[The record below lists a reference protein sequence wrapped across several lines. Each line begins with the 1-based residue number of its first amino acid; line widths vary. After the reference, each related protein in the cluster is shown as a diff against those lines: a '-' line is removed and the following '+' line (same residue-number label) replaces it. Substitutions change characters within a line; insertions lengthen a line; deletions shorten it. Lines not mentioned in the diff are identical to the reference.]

1 VVKKRVTPKKS
12 TATRKSAAP
21 SRPRRG
27 DRSRLDLRPLHDH
40 IRDRIKKLK
49 KQKERGQPA
58 AAAAAG
64 AGPMGGSIDDTI
76 ERLQAALDTLIDIC
90 HPTMDIPI

>member
-1 VVKKRVTPKKS
+1 MVKKRVTKKA
-12 TATRKSAAP
+12 TATRKAAAP
-21 SRPRRG
+21 ARPRRG

-49 KQKERGQPA
+49 KQKDKGPA
-58 AAAAAG
+58 VAAVGPAG
-64 AGPMGGSIDDTI
+64 AGAMGGSVDETI

>member
-1 VVKKRVTPKKS
+1 MVKKRVPPKKS
-12 TATRKSAAP
+12 AAKRKSAAP

-40 IRDRIKKLK
+40 IRQRIKHLR
-49 KQKERGQPA
+49 KQKDKGQPGP
-58 AAAAAG
+58 AAAG
-64 AGPMGGSIDDTI
+64 AGPMDGGVDETI

>member
-1 VVKKRVTPKKS
+1 MVKKRGTSKK
-12 TATRKSAAP
+12 ATGARKSAAS

-40 IRDRIKKLK
+40 IRERIKKLK
-49 KQKERGQPA
+49 KQKDRAQPA
-58 AAAAAG
+58 AAAAG
-64 AGPMGGSIDDTI
+64 PGPMGGSVDETID
-76 ERLQAALDTLIDIC
+76 RLQAALDTLIDIC

>member
-1 VVKKRVTPKKS
+1 MVKKRVTKKA
-12 TATRKSAAP
+12 TATRKGAAP
-21 SRPRRG
+21 ARPRRG

-49 KQKERGQPA
+49 KQKDKGQPA
-58 AAAAAG
+58 AGPAAAG
-64 AGPMGGSIDDTI
+64 PGPMGGSVDETI

>member
-1 VVKKRVTPKKS
+1 MVKKRVTPKKS
-12 TATRKSAAP
+12 TAKRKPAAA
-21 SRPRRG
+21 SRRG

-49 KQKERGQPA
+49 KQKGKGQPV

-64 AGPMGGSIDDTI
+64 AGPMGGSVDDTI

>member
-12 TATRKSAAP
+12 TATRKSAAQ

-49 KQKERGQPA
+49 KQKDRGQPV
-58 AAAAAG
+58 AAAAG
-64 AGPMGGSIDDTI
+64 AGPMGGTIDETI
-76 ERLQAALDTLIDIC
+76 ERLQAALDTLIDVC